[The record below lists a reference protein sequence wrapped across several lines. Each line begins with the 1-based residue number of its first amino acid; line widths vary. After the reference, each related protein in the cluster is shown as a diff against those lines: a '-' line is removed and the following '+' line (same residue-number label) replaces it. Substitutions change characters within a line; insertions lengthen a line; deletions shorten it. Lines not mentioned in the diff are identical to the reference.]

1 MKFGSSFPPLW
12 APIMI
17 SLSRHPSKFA
27 NLVILSHLMTA
38 GVMVALSL
46 KIYET
51 IIILKY
57 GKILGFADWRITQ

>member
-1 MKFGSSFPPLW
+1 MPLNGS
-12 APIMI
+12 
-17 SLSRHPSKFA
+17 
-27 NLVILSHLMTA
+27 

-57 GKILGFADWRITQ
+57 GKILGVADWRITQ